1 MPKVQVKIMGIP
13 FSFVGDDEERI
24 KKVANWVDGRVSEIS
39 KRRGIV
45 STLNAFVMALME
57 IADEYMEM
65 RRDKR
70 VTRR

>member
-1 MPKVQVKIMGIP
+1 MGIP